1 MGVPATEETDLV
13 RLKEMREMIA
23 GLNAADSRVVLTSP
37 FDAAYNAS
45 GKTLTQNT
53 PEELVIDGITL
64 DEGDRVLIA
73 KQLDASQNG
82 VYVVTTLGVTGDT
95 AAVLTRAADF
105 NESHEFINGLVFPVL
120 EGNANAGT
128 RWKLRVGA
136 VPFVIDAA
144 TINFTKNAVDF
155 SRVVEASFPII
166 GDASTTVFSF
176 AHNWNTLKVTH
187 EIYDPATGE
196 TVVAAFRRVDSNN
209 VEVRVGLPLGVGNN
223 LECIIRAEVDP
234 V

>member
-1 MGVPATEETDLV
+1 MQDRNRYAAQIHMGVPATEETDLV

-128 RWKLRVGA
+128 RWKLRVGRCRLSLMRRRSILPKTLSIFPA
-136 VPFVIDAA
+136 LWKHRSRLSGTQAQPFSHLRI
-144 TINFTKNAVDF
+144 
-155 SRVVEASFPII
+155 
-166 GDASTTVFSF
+166 
-176 AHNWNTLKVTH
+176 
-187 EIYDPATGE
+187 TGI
-196 TVVAAFRRVDSNN
+196 
-209 VEVRVGLPLGVGNN
+209 P
-223 LECIIRAEVDP
+223 
-234 V
+234 